1 MKGELEEAR
10 GWMTQRLELARQM
23 GAYRAAAG
31 EAGNPS
37 GVERQL
43 GNLPRA
49 RELACEGL
57 ALTARRGDDWM
68 IPYCLNDLAA
78 IAVAKA
84 STHVPPRCWRQ
95 LNA

>member
-57 ALTARRGDDWM
+57 ALAARHGDDRM
-68 IPYCLNDLAA
+68 IPYCLRPRRHRRGKGEHARA
-78 IAVAKA
+78 
-84 STHVPPRCWRQ
+84 PRCWRQ